1 MMYLEAE
8 LGAMVPAAIQ
18 QLDPGTALAVM
29 TYLGDKYVVVD
40 PNQPPAQGVANLI
53 AVPGQT
59 LVEQGI
65 QLEGKPTAAQQVQS
79 LPSGTYALA
88 NLDDAKAV
96 ATGGS
101 VAQFHITTA
110 DSQAVASL
118 AGPGSSLS
126 VLWPLGTNVGAETPK
141 KSMAA
146 PIIGAVIGAGGGA
159 LVGGGVGAIIGGVAG
174 YLVGNA
180 VA

>member
-1 MMYLEAE
+1 MYLEAE
-8 LGAMVPAAIQ
+8 LGLGAVSPGAIQ
-18 QLDPGTALAVM
+18 QLDPGTGMAVM
-29 TYLGDKYVVVD
+29 TYLNDKYILID

-59 LVEQGI
+59 LVEQGV
-65 QLEGKPTAAQQVQS
+65 QLEGKQTAAQQVQA
-79 LPSGTYALA
+79 LPSGTYALV
-88 NLDDAKAV
+88 NLDDVKAV
-96 ATGGS
+96 TAGQT
-101 VAQFHITTA
+101 VPQFHITTA
-110 DSQAVASL
+110 ESQAVAYL
-118 AGPGSSLS
+118 AKPGENLS
-126 VLWPLGTNVGAETPK
+126 VLWPLGTNVGVEAK

-159 LVGGGVGAIIGGVAG
+159 LVGGGVGAIVGGVAG